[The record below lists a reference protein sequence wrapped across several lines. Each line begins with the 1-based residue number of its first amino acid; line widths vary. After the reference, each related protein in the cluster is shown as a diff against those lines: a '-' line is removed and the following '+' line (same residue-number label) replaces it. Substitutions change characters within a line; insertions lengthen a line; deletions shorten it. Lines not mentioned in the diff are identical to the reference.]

1 MVIIVWGFLMFDQ
14 IFLSLQVKRRVI
26 ISNKNGI
33 YELSHKLP
41 NDLRRKVL
49 GNEETSA
56 KYQNI
61 IEL

>member
-1 MVIIVWGFLMFDQ
+1 MFDQ

-41 NDLRRKVL
+41 NDLRRTVL
-49 GNEETSA
+49 GNKETSA
-56 KYQNI
+56 KYQNM

>member
-1 MVIIVWGFLMFDQ
+1 MFDQ

-41 NDLRRKVL
+41 NDLRRKGL

-56 KYQNI
+56 KYQNN